1 MKIITISGWEI
12 NASRVEDV
20 SVSMIGYWVKVWGDH
35 LPKELNAEVYGTLEK
50 SQIKEIKP

>member
-1 MKIITISGWEI
+1 MKITTMSGWEI
-12 NASRVEDV
+12 NASRIEDV
-20 SVSMIGYWVKVWGDH
+20 SVSMIGYWVKVRGYH